1 MALLFLVFATAI
13 VLAWNGFRNTA
24 LILVL
29 INLLLCLAMFAYH
42 VTDKLNIIL

>member
-13 VLAWNGFRNTA
+13 VLAWKGFRKTA

-29 INLLLCLAMFAYH
+29 INLLLCLAMFTYH